1 MAAHYARTAHS
12 TAQIVDIDAELA
24 YWKTRL
30 NEDTFQ
36 VVGATVGDL
45 EKCLKIGYDA
55 YLLHHRQEFDEIA
68 PALRDRLQRD
78 CPDTPIGWYRAQ
90 PIMRAVWQRLKPA
103 PTVGHV

>member
-1 MAAHYARTAHS
+1 MASLQHRTAHA

-36 VVGATVGDL
+36 VVGATVNDL
-45 EKCLKIGYDA
+45 EQCLKIGYDA

-68 PALRDRLQRD
+68 PSLRDRLQRH

-90 PIMRAVWQRLKPA
+90 PIMRAVWQRLKP
-103 PTVGHV
+103 TVGHA